1 MLSEA
6 QRWKDKLT
14 SWGSVMASWK
24 NPNKKSAPLKLKES
38 WVEVIHGPLPA
49 MCAPSLSG
57 TWKELCKLG
66 TAAVLLLLRAEATV

>member
-1 MLSEA
+1 MEA
-6 QRWKDKLT
+6 T
-14 SWGSVMASWK
+14 
-24 NPNKKSAPLKLKES
+24 
-38 WVEVIHGPLPA
+38 HGPPPA